1 LRIIAKR
8 TLRDFWLQHPNTEQ
22 ALRSWYKEASQSEWR
37 SPAEIKSMYPAASVL
52 TGGRVVFNIQGNRFR
67 LIVRINYRFGI
78 VWIRF
83 IGDHTDYDR
92 IDANTI

>member
-1 LRIIAKR
+1 
-8 TLRDFWLQHPNTEQ
+8 
-22 ALRSWYKEASQSEWR
+22 
-37 SPAEIKSMYPAASVL
+37 MYPAASVS